1 MPLWAGSTSPPGE
14 GRGGEVLYCG
24 KLLQKRERSGKSCQA
39 KGFSGRF
46 FLVQARSKQPPPAP
60 LPFSET
66 RLAASPPERGG
77 GERKGDKARKP
88 SSSPS
93 DRRPFLAPSPKSIAP
108 NIAADADATARRERE
123 RYCSDYLMHSRLPP
137 PLLLITH
144 MSVCAKGEVGEIK
157 ERRGKHS
164 RATSRDANVPYTRNK
179 KEGRYDN
186 TQTRF

>member
-1 MPLWAGSTSPPGE
+1 M
-14 GRGGEVLYCG
+14 YCG

-60 LPFSET
+60 LLPFSET

-93 DRRPFLAPSPKSIAP
+93 DRRPFLAPSPQSIAP

-123 RYCSDYLMHSRLPP
+123 RYCSDYLHALPP
-137 PLLLITH
+137 PTSAPTYYSH
-144 MSVCAKGEVGEIK
+144 VCVCQRRSGRDQGEERETLESNFKGCKCAIYQEQK
-157 ERRGKHS
+157 RRK
-164 RATSRDANVPYTRNK
+164 V
-179 KEGRYDN
+179 YDN